1 MHSAAGAK
9 PFFFTRR
16 SESFIQSET
25 SYMAN
30 TLKKDSVVFIDEV
43 DGYNSGVNVDKL
55 KEVLRKV
62 GIVGSLG

>member
-1 MHSAAGAK
+1 
-9 PFFFTRR
+9 
-16 SESFIQSET
+16 
-25 SYMAN
+25 MAN

-55 KEVLRKV
+55 KEFLRKV

>member
-1 MHSAAGAK
+1 
-9 PFFFTRR
+9 
-16 SESFIQSET
+16 
-25 SYMAN
+25 MAN

-43 DGYNSGVNVDKL
+43 DGYNSEVNVEQL